1 MTGIIKTAR
10 KANVD
15 TTLLRT
21 LVSINDCGG
30 FSEAAQ
36 ALHLTQSAVSH
47 HVRRL
52 EEQLGN
58 TLFET
63 HGRRRRLTESGELFL
78 WYARQILALNDE
90 AFDKLGQHRGVA
102 KEIRLGVS
110 EYFAQDYLPIM
121 LASLRLEQESVR
133 IVPQLGRSTVLQHKL
148 HDGQLDMVITVDI
161 PEALSSNEREG
172 VRVADRRFSWVG
184 APGFLLESGNEIP
197 LVVFSPP
204 CILRDLQINEL
215 KRSQLQWCIVY
226 EARDLGDLLAAIKAG
241 LGVSAL
247 PFIPSQYGLSSPI
260 NVQQLPALPNVRI
273 SIKTTSTIELD
284 QFEWLIQLIRRCWD
298 SSEQKE
304 ADAVPLQVSCAM

>member
-1 MTGIIKTAR
+1 MTDIIKTAR
-10 KANVD
+10 KANLD

-58 TLFET
+58 ALFDA
-63 HGRRRRLTESGELFL
+63 HGRRRRLTEAGELFL

-90 AFDKLGQHRGVA
+90 AFVKLGQQRKVA
-102 KEIRLGVS
+102 KDIRLGVS

-121 LASLRLEQESVR
+121 LASLRFEQEG
-133 IVPQLGRSTVLQHKL
+133 IHIIPQLGRSTKLQRRL
-148 HDGQLDMVITVDI
+148 NDGQLDMLIAVDS
-161 PEALSSNEREG
+161 PETLHSDMQKG
-172 VRVADRRFSWVG
+172 VRLSDRRLSWVG
-184 APGFLLESGNEIP
+184 APGFMLESSNEIP
-197 LVVFSPP
+197 IVAFSPP
-204 CILRDLQINEL
+204 CMLRDLQINEL
-215 KRSQLQWCIVY
+215 KKSQLLWRIVY
-226 EARDLGDLLAAIKAG
+226 EARDLGDLLAAVKAG

-247 PFIPSQYGLSSPI
+247 PLIPSQYGLASPV
-260 NVQQLPALPNVRI
+260 NLQQLPVLPDVRI
-273 SIKTTSTIELD
+273 SIKTAATIEFD

-298 SSEQKE
+298 YPAQQE
-304 ADAVPLQVSCAM
+304 AEAAPLQVPCAM

>member
-1 MTGIIKTAR
+1 MTDIIKIAR
-10 KANVD
+10 KTNLD

-21 LVSINDCGG
+21 LVAISDYGG

-58 TLFET
+58 TFFET
-63 HGRRRRLTESGELFL
+63 YGRRKRFTEAGELFL

-90 AFDKLGQHRGVA
+90 AFNKLGQRSEVA

-121 LASLRLEQESVR
+121 LASMRFEKEGVR
-133 IVPQLGRSTVLQHKL
+133 IIPQLGRSTVLQHKL
-148 HDGQLDMVITVDI
+148 INGLLDMVIAVDI
-161 PEALSSNEREG
+161 TERPHLNVQEG
-172 VRVADRRFSWVG
+172 VQLVDRRLFWVG
-184 APGFLLESGNEIP
+184 ASDFLLESCNEIP
-197 LVVFSPP
+197 LVAFAPP

-215 KRSQLQWCIVY
+215 KQSQLPWRIVY
-226 EARDLGDLLAAIKAG
+226 EARDLGDLLAAVKAG

-247 PFIPSQYGLSSPI
+247 PFTPSQYGLSSPI
-260 NVQQLPALPNVRI
+260 NLQQLPALPDVRI
-273 SIKTTSTIELD
+273 SIKTATTVEFNQL
-284 QFEWLIQLIRRCWD
+284 EWLIQLIRRCW
-298 SSEQKE
+298 SLPEQIAE
-304 ADAVPLQVSCAM
+304 NMSY

>member
-1 MTGIIKTAR
+1 MTDIIKTAR
-10 KANVD
+10 KANLD

-52 EEQLGN
+52 EGQLDN

-63 HGRRRRLTESGELFL
+63 HGRRKRLTEAGELFL

-90 AFDKLGQHRGVA
+90 AFDKLGQHRGVTT
-102 KEIRLGVS
+102 EIRLGVS

-121 LASLRLEQESVR
+121 LASLCFEQEGIR
-133 IVPQLGRSTVLQHKL
+133 IIPQLGRSTKLQRRL
-148 HDGQLDMVITVDI
+148 NDGQLDMLIAVD
-161 PEALSSNEREG
+161 ALETLHSNVQKG
-172 VRVADRRFSWVG
+172 VRLSDRRLSWVG
-184 APGFLLESGNEIP
+184 ASGFLLDSSNEIP

-204 CILRDLQINEL
+204 CMLRDLQINEL
-215 KRSQLQWCIVY
+215 KQNQLLGRIVY

-247 PFIPSQYGLSSPI
+247 PVTPSQYGLVSPI
-260 NVQQLPALPNVRI
+260 NLQQLPALPDVRI
-273 SIKTTSTIELD
+273 SITTAATVELD
-284 QFEWLIQLIRRCWD
+284 QFEWLIRLIRRCWN
-298 SSEQKE
+298 SHEQQE
-304 ADAVPLQVSCAM
+304 VETTTLQESCAI